1 MIQTSDGDGY
11 ILPAVGRPRLAEV
24 DKTAYTISFCKNI
37 RQTVITVRQNDI
49 LRRTVVFQPIK
60 KLIGIFKTAFSEV
73 QLLLGGWKACSRCT
87 DNRTHPFPTAFSVP
101 VPQD

>member
-11 ILPAVGRPRLAEV
+11 ILPAVGRTRFAEV
-24 DKTAYTISFCKNI
+24 DKTAYTISFGKNI
-37 RQTVITVRQNDI
+37 RQAVITVRQNDI
-49 LRRTVVFQPIK
+49 LRRTVVFQPFQ
-60 KLIGIFKTAFSEV
+60 KLSGIFKTAFSEG
-73 QLLLGGWKACSRCT
+73 LRRGWKACSRCT